1 MVAFSCW
8 ALARSLPNGFS
19 TMTRLFFARPAWEMP
34 WAMRPNSGGG
44 TSR

>member
-19 TMTRLFFARPAWEMP
+19 TMIRLPWARPAWEMP
-34 WAMRPNSGGG
+34 WAIRPNSPCG